1 MYQSVLIKSSNSSSF
16 EMLKDKKIVCSDK
29 SSIRKAVQAH
39 QEEDDFYDWQ
49 RVLGDLGLDS
59 ERNVVFVVG
68 DVTHIE
74 VQRPDENLLYR

>member
-1 MYQSVLIKSSNSSSF
+1 M
-16 EMLKDKKIVCSDK
+16 
-29 SSIRKAVQAH
+29 QAH

-49 RVLGDLGLDS
+49 RVLGDSGLDS